1 MPSESKVDLMEVIRT
16 LKPTVLI
23 GVSGQGGLFTEEVVR
38 AMAKSTE
45 RPIIFPLSNPTSCAE
60 AMPDDIVKW
69 TDGKVR
75 RKSERL
81 RSRSRYLFESLCS
94 RPVGRSSAIMS
105 HMLVRTLSSTCVY
118 VLLNYVP

>member
-1 MPSESKVDLMEVIRT
+1 MPSASESKVDLMEAIRT

-60 AMPDDIVKW
+60 AMPEDIVKW

-81 RSRSRYLFESLCS
+81 RLRSRYLFESLCS
-94 RPVGRSSAIMS
+94 RL
-105 HMLVRTLSSTCVY
+105 MLVCTLSSTCVY

>member
-1 MPSESKVDLMEVIRT
+1 MPSEGKVDLMEVVRT

-60 AMPDDIVKW
+60 AMPEDIVKW

-81 RSRSRYLFESLCS
+81 RLRSRYLFESLCS
-94 RPVGRSSAIMS
+94 RL
-105 HMLVRTLSSTCVY
+105 MLVCTLSSTCVY